1 MMWGRWGEF
10 KLSGDLVE
18 KVTPEL
24 HGKKEK
30 MMKRFGVRDQIED
43 PANAWCSKKPVWL
56 LNSQEEEKWKG
67 MSSEIEVGTPFLGHQ
82 KLLGYFYEITP
93 RGSGLEQRL
102 YFAHN
107 LESRNMGKFL
117 PGSFSLIHVILA
129 GAAETGE
136 PTPQGLSS
144 VSARCSVL
152 LDLSLH
158 GPSHS
163 RPLQI
168 ASFSHK
174 WHRGCLMVDSLL
186 TWILASPRASL
197 DPGFKTSEDPSWSH
211 RAFLLSPSVAQS
223 SKASPYPKGGE
234 SDP

>member
-1 MMWGRWGEF
+1 MWGRWGEF

-82 KLLGYFYEITP
+82 KLLGYFYEIAP

-107 LESRNMGKFL
+107 LESRNMGKF
-117 PGSFSLIHVILA
+117 
-129 GAAETGE
+129 
-136 PTPQGLSS
+136 SS
-144 VSARCSVL
+144 R
-152 LDLSLH
+152 
-158 GPSHS
+158 
-163 RPLQI
+163 
-168 ASFSHK
+168 
-174 WHRGCLMVDSLL
+174 
-186 TWILASPRASL
+186 
-197 DPGFKTSEDPSWSH
+197 E
-211 RAFLLSPSVAQS
+211 FL
-223 SKASPYPKGGE
+223 
-234 SDP
+234 SDPCDTSWGSWNWRTHTSGAFFSQCQVFSAPWPLSTWPLTL